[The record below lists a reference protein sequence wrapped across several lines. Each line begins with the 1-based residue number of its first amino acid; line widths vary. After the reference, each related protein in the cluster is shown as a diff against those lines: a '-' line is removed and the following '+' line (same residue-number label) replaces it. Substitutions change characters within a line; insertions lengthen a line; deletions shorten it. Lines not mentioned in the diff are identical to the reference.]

1 MARTPADVDAAAHV
15 FVDALDERVTIAGDD
30 GHHLQRVR
38 RLSAGE
44 RVTAADGSGAWRVYE
59 IAAIGDGELALSA
72 TSAVEHVRAPSV
84 RIALAVALTKAGL
97 DGVVPALTEL
107 GVARITPVVAER
119 SVVRWDAAKA
129 THVLGRLRAAAR
141 EAAMQCRRADV
152 PEIAPLAR
160 LADLVADDVVV
171 ADRAGVPA
179 SELAVPASGVWTV
192 LVGPEGGFEAR
203 ELAAFEG
210 RPRLSVG
217 RHVMRATTAPIA
229 VAAVLA
235 ERIAQNDR

>member
-1 MARTPADVDAAAHV
+1 MARTPADTDAVAHV
-15 FVDALDERVTIAGDD
+15 FVDALDDRVTIAGDD

-38 RLSAGE
+38 RLTAGE

-59 IAAIGDGELALSA
+59 IAAIGEGQLALSA
-72 TSAVEHVRAPSV
+72 TSTVEHVRPPSV

-97 DGVVPALTEL
+97 DGVVPALSEL

-129 THVLGRLRAAAR
+129 AHVLGRLRAAAR
-141 EAAMQCRRADV
+141 EAAMQCRRVDV

-160 LADLVADDVVV
+160 LEDLPTDDVVV

-179 SELAVPASGVWTV
+179 SELALPASGVWTV
-192 LVGPEGGFEAR
+192 LVGPEGGFDPR
-203 ELAAFEG
+203 ELATLES
-210 RPRLSVG
+210 RPRLAVG
-217 RHVMRATTAPIA
+217 QHVLRASTAPIA